1 VVRISSGGSGRVSI
15 AGLLCLRPGHQGRV
29 FYRTRTHHGR
39 RGERRSLDEDDYIR
53 LLDRAHQRL
62 RTPMIV
68 IWDGVNTHTSAR
80 MRQLITARPWLT
92 VIRLPTGAPDLNPAE
107 GIWSQLKAGL
117 ANLVITSVRQLED
130 LVHNGMRTIQ
140 HQPDLAAGFL
150 AQTGM
155 TLEPELAWPP

>member
-1 VVRISSGGSGRVSI
+1 MGDSGRVSI
-15 AGLLCLRPGHQGRV
+15 AGLVCLRPGEAGRV

-39 RGERRSLDEDDYIR
+39 RGERRSLSEQDYIG

-62 RTPMIV
+62 RAPLV
-68 IWDGVNTHTSAR
+68 VVWDGVNTHTSAR
-80 MRQLITARPWLT
+80 MRQLIAARPWLT
-92 VIRLPTGAPDLNPAE
+92 VIRLPAGAPELNPAE

-117 ANLVITSVRQLED
+117 ANLVITSIGQLQD
-130 LVHNGMRTIQ
+130 LVHDGMRAIQ